1 MQFVVGMFALTQGA
15 RQMWIEQADEL
26 SRLGLIGPAVALRAC
41 TEMAFAP
48 AIAMQ
53 DEVVRQIA
61 ASASSFD

>member
-1 MQFVVGMFALTQGA
+1 MQFLVGMFALTQGA

-26 SRLGLIGPAVALRAC
+26 SRLGLVGPAFALRAY

-48 AIAMQ
+48 VIAMQ
-53 DEVVRQIA
+53 EDVVRQIA